1 MDRFALPREDLP
13 AVMPKAPK
21 SSPPAK
27 KRGGS
32 TKAAAPSMGRVEQVK
47 RSFQLAREFDRLI
60 GWKMLSI
67 FFGVIAIGLIVGLLV
82 HHPIYFTLL
91 SVSLGLLAATFY
103 FGRKVS
109 AAVNVKLE
117 GQVGGAAGALQGL
130 RRGWTIDAGIAA
142 TRNSDMVHRAVG
154 PAGIVLVGEG
164 VPSRVGHLLS
174 NEKRKHSRV
183 TPETP
188 IYDIVVGNGAQQVPM
203 KKLMAHVAKLPRNL
217 NGKQVS
223 EVKRRLKALESTRQQ
238 VPLPKGPMPKNVKL
252 PKSPVRDTGGP
263 KAQPSGPRDS
273 GR

>member
-1 MDRFALPREDLP
+1 
-13 AVMPKAPK
+13 MPKAPK
-21 SSPPAK
+21 SSTPANA
-27 KRGGS
+27 RGG
-32 TKAAAPSMGRVEQVK
+32 KAKSAAPSMGRVEQVK
-47 RSFQLAREFDRLI
+47 RSFQLAREYDRWI
-60 GWKMLSI
+60 GWKMLGI
-67 FFGVIAIGLIVGLLV
+67 FIGVIAIGLAVGLLIN
-82 HHPIYFTLL
+82 HPIYVTLL
-91 SVSLGLLAATFY
+91 SLSLGLLAATFF
-103 FGRKVS
+103 FGRKVT
-109 AAVNVKLE
+109 AAVNIKLE

-130 RRGWTIDAGIAA
+130 RRGWTVDAGIAA

-164 VPSRVGHLLS
+164 VAARVGHLLS

-188 IYDIVVGNGAQQVPM
+188 IYDIIAGNGANQVPI
-203 KKLMAHVAKLPRNL
+203 KKLMGHVAKLPRNL
-217 NGKQVS
+217 TGKQIS

-252 PKSPVRDTGGP
+252 PKAPVRETGGP

>member
-1 MDRFALPREDLP
+1 
-13 AVMPKAPK
+13 MPKAPK
-21 SSPPAK
+21 SSTPAK
-27 KRGGS
+27 TSGG
-32 TKAAAPSMGRVEQVK
+32 KAKSAAPSMGRVEQVK
-47 RSFQLAREFDRLI
+47 RSFQLAREYDKLI
-60 GWKMLSI
+60 GWKMLGI
-67 FFGVIAIGLIVGLLV
+67 FIGVLAIGLAIGLLIN
-82 HHPIYFTLL
+82 HPIYVTLL
-91 SVSLGLLAATFY
+91 SLSLGLLAATFY
-103 FGRKVS
+103 FGRKVT
-109 AAVNVKLE
+109 AAVNLKLE

-164 VPSRVGHLLS
+164 MPTRVGHLLS

-183 TPETP
+183 APDTP
-188 IYDIVVGNGAQQVPM
+188 IYDIIAGNGANQVPI
-203 KKLMAHVAKLPRNL
+203 KKLMGHVAKLPRNL
-217 NGKQVS
+217 KGKEVA

-252 PKSPVRDTGGP
+252 PKAPVRDTGGP

>member
-1 MDRFALPREDLP
+1 
-13 AVMPKAPK
+13 MPKAPK
-21 SSPPAK
+21 SSTPANP
-27 KRGGS
+27 RRRQGASRPRRRWGGS
-32 TKAAAPSMGRVEQVK
+32 SRSSGASSSPASTTGSSAGRCWASFSGSS
-47 RSFQLAREFDRLI
+47 RSV
-60 GWKMLSI
+60 WS
-67 FFGVIAIGLIVGLLV
+67 VGLLI
-82 HHPIYFTLL
+82 HHPIYVTLL
-91 SVSLGLLAATFY
+91 SLSLGLLAATFY
-103 FGRKVS
+103 FGRKVT
-109 AAVNVKLE
+109 AAVNIKLE

-130 RRGWTIDAGIAA
+130 RRGWTVDAGIAA

-164 VPSRVGHLLS
+164 VPTRVGHLLS

-188 IYDIVVGNGAQQVPM
+188 IYDIIVGNGTNQVPI
-203 KKLMAHVAKLPRNL
+203 KKLMGHVAKLPRNL
-217 NGKQVS
+217 NGKQIS

-252 PKSPVRDTGGP
+252 PKAPVRETGGP